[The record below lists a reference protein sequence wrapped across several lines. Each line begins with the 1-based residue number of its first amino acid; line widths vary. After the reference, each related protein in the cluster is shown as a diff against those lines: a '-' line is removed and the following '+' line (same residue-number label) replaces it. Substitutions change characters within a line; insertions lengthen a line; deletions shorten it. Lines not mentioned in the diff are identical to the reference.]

1 MDDRLQSI
9 ITASKNA
16 IINAVIN
23 TYDYLDDILVFKE
36 YEINP
41 DDDLITQTKMF
52 ILRYRRII
60 GILLLIIL
68 LYMGFNCDFGQ
79 SRGKGENAD
88 RNEDRNEN
96 VQKGGNGLDFGGKG
110 FFNGPGGKQAK
121 ADSNLANSIK
131 AEHELEKK
139 KADIKAKLVKADDNK
154 ASKDKADSDKK
165 TADAAE
171 QKKKDDKAAYKKLS
185 FLEKKKLNYS
195 EKGSLTSKGKEAFGK
210 TAAGRKIQE
219 MKDMRAAGKSKLSI
233 AGNMAYQAG
242 AFVGDKA
249 KEFAGWLYQIL
260 FAIAIS
266 IAICMVV
273 LPSISFF
280 IIGIICFF
288 LLKSKISTFKSL

>member
-1 MDDRLQSI
+1 MDDRLQYI

-68 LYMGFNCDFGQ
+68 LYMGFKCDFVQ

-88 RNEDRNEN
+88 RNENRKEN
-96 VQKGGNGLDFGGKG
+96 IQKGGDDYNFKG
-110 FFNGPGGKQAK
+110 MGFWNGPGGQQAK
-121 ADSNLANSIK
+121 ADSNL
-131 AEHELEKK
+131 
-139 KADIKAKLVKADDNK
+139 
-154 ASKDKADSDKK
+154 
-165 TADAAE
+165 TDAAK
-171 QKKKDDKAAYKKLS
+171 QKKKDDNAEYKKLS
-185 FLEKKKLNYS
+185 HLDRKKLKYS
-195 EKGSLTSKGKEAFGK
+195 RKAKEAFSKSSAGK
-210 TAAGRKIQE
+210 KIKE
-219 MKDMRAAGKSKLSI
+219 IKDMRVAGKSRFAI

-280 IIGIICFF
+280 IVGIICFF
-288 LLKSKISTFKSL
+288 LLKSKMSTFKSL

>member
-9 ITASKNA
+9 ITASKNVV
-16 IINAVIN
+16 INAVTN
-23 TYDYLDDILVFKE
+23 TYDYLDNILVFKE

-88 RNEDRNEN
+88 RNENRKEN
-96 VQKGGNGLDFGGKG
+96 IQKGGSNFDAKGMGFWNYSGGKE
-110 FFNGPGGKQAK
+110 AK
-121 ADSNLANSIK
+121 ADSELANSIK

-139 KADIKAKLVKADDNK
+139 KAEMKAKLVKADANK
-154 ASKDKADSDKK
+154 SAKDAEDASKKS
-165 TADAAE
+165 ADAAL
-171 QKKKDDKAAYKKLS
+171 QKKAVNKAARKNLS
-185 FLEKKKLNYS
+185 FLERKKLDYS
-195 EKGSLTSKGKEAFGK
+195 GDAKLRSKASSAFDKTELGKKLSGLKEAGYNK
-210 TAAGRKIQE
+210 KQIAA
-219 MKDMRAAGKSKLSI
+219 KL
-233 AGNMAYQAG
+233 AYQAG

-249 KEFAGWLYQIL
+249 KEFAGWLYEIL

-280 IIGIICFF
+280 IVGIICFF